1 MKRGTADLDLPVP
14 RRLVQGELSDAV
26 EQLLLLGEPGHELA
40 DLGRLLLEAGE
51 PGVLRLQELPR
62 LLLPPQLLI
71 LRPPR
76 LLNNRDGN
84 PWARL

>member
-1 MKRGTADLDLPVP
+1 MWKEKTK
-14 RRLVQGELSDAV
+14 
-26 EQLLLLGEPGHELA
+26 LA

-62 LLLPPQLLI
+62 LLLPPLLLI

-76 LLNNRDGN
+76 LLNTRDGN
-84 PWARL
+84 P